1 MRRAATVGYV
11 VVATVTA
18 TVSLVWLGLG
28 LAVAVVRYWPGAL
41 EALAGTPSGWAQGL
55 REAAPASEP
64 LDQAV
69 LDYLCSSLNL
79 VLAAVLVRYAG
90 RTWSLRLLVIAMV
103 GSAGAFNLQAHAAA
117 VAVEI
122 ATGLSLGQ
130 LHQIVLHAVACAAY
144 VLALLAFPT
153 VQWQATARPGRPATL
168 LLAAVAVSS
177 LLLVG
182 FGTAALPHT
191 TSCVLFFGFLV
202 PIAGLVTL
210 PYRVRRGVTD
220 ADRTRA
226 RLLLCALAATF
237 VTTAV
242 LGVVTAALDALG
254 QMGLMLDDPTAHGA
268 PGSAQPTALL
278 FWFSRVA
285 SVAIA
290 AAILVAAVGSRPGTA
305 ERLFSRGLAIALVT
319 ALSGGLFA
327 VLLAGL
333 VGPSGWVGIGNA
345 VIAAVPVALA
355 FLPLYRGVETLTD
368 RLLYGRRATP
378 YSVLA
383 GVAALSRSEAGGS
396 PDLARAVEAIGHD
409 LGASVCRLTVHRPG
423 LRDRTYAWS
432 AHGGAGTDGSGGRGA
447 DTDATA
453 ELVTVPVRHGTDV
466 LGEVAVDRT
475 AVAGLNSQRRQLL
488 SDIADGLGVVLQAS
502 RSGIELERQLRAAV
516 AHGEEIAV
524 ARREAVARMD
534 GERRRIERDLH
545 DGAQHHLV
553 TLGLTLGLVE
563 FQVESG
569 QVDEARKRVDALLAQ
584 LDVTESVLTET
595 AGGVSSGALAERGLV
610 AALYEAMD
618 GSDPPVTFEHDGV
631 AAEQRYPVAVAETAY
646 FCCLEAVNNV
656 RKHAPGA
663 RVTVS
668 VAEHGGWLRMAVR
681 DDGPGFDPGPVV
693 GPDVSG
699 SGRGL
704 RNLAARLTSAGGTV
718 DVRSAPGVG
727 TTVEWAL
734 PVPADHHEGAE
745 ATTRIDLAQVPVAH
759 TATESE
765 GSPAERVRDLART
778 AAEAFAGTEREG
790 DLAAVTALLDGSPG
804 NGRADARAARDAL
817 AELERI
823 VRAAPA
829 GDGRAE
835 RLHYEIE
842 RVRSGAHELVE
853 LDAVEM
859 VRSGRVTLPVD
870 VRESAE
876 RLLGAHGSGP
886 AVRLG
891 LPGGAGPD
899 DVRRVAAEEMARW
912 QRREAHPAST
922 AVVRDVA
929 RVAIRTCED
938 LLAR

>member
-1 MRRAATVGYV
+1 MRRTATAGYV
-11 VVATVTA
+11 AVAAVTA
-18 TVSLVWLGLG
+18 TVSLGWLGLG
-28 LAVAVVRYWPGAL
+28 LVVAVVRYWPGAVD
-41 EALAGTPSGWAQGL
+41 ALAGGQGGWARGL
-55 REAAPASEP
+55 RAAAPASEP

-69 LDYLCSSLNL
+69 LDYLCSTLNL

-122 ATGLSLGQ
+122 ATGLTLGQ

-144 VLALLAFPT
+144 VLALLAFPK
-153 VQWQATARPGRPATL
+153 VQWPASARPGRPATL
-168 LLAAVAVSS
+168 LLTTVAVGS

-202 PIAGLVTL
+202 PLAGLLTL
-210 PYRVRRGVTD
+210 PYRVRREATA

-237 VTTAV
+237 ATTAV
-242 LGVVTAALDALG
+242 LGVVTAVLDALG

-268 PGSAQPTALL
+268 TQPTALL
-278 FWFSRVA
+278 FWFSRLA

-290 AAILVAAVGSRPGTA
+290 AAILAAAVVSRPGTA
-305 ERLFSRGLAIALVT
+305 ERLFSRGLAVALIT
-319 ALSGGLFA
+319 ALSGGVFA
-327 VLLAGL
+327 VLLAVL
-333 VGPSGWVGIGNA
+333 VGPFGWVGIGIA
-345 VIAAVPVALA
+345 VVAALPVALV

-409 LGASVCRLTVHRPG
+409 LAASVCRLSVHRPG
-423 LRDRTYAWS
+423 LRDRTYVWS
-432 AHGGAGTDGSGGRGA
+432 AHGGADGDGSGRDDVPGV
-447 DTDATA
+447 DTDATG

-466 LGEVAVDRT
+466 LGEIAVDRT
-475 AVAGLNSQRRQLL
+475 AVAGLGAQRRQLL
-488 SDIADGLGVVLQAS
+488 SDIADGLGVVLQAN

-516 AHGEEIAV
+516 AHGQEIAV

-569 QVDEARKRVDALLAQ
+569 QVDEARKRVDALLTQ

-595 AGGVSSGALAERGLV
+595 AGGVTSGALAERGLV
-610 AALYEAMD
+610 AALTEAMS
-618 GSDPPVTFEHDGV
+618 GSDPPVAIEHDGIP
-631 AAEQRYPVAVAETAY
+631 AEQRYPAGIADTAY
-646 FCCLEAVNNV
+646 FCCLEAVNNA

-663 RVTVS
+663 QVTVS
-668 VAEHGGWLRMAVR
+668 LAEYGGRLRMAVR
-681 DDGPGFDPGPVV
+681 DDGPGFVPGPVA
-693 GPDVSG
+693 GPAAAG
-699 SGRGL
+699 AGRGL

-718 DVRSAPGVG
+718 DIRSAPGAG
-727 TTVEWAL
+727 TTVEWSL
-734 PVPADHHEGAE
+734 PLPQDLHEGAE
-745 ATTRIDLAQVPVAH
+745 SATTRIDLARARVEPADAGD
-759 TATESE
+759 T
-765 GSPAERVRDLART
+765 SPAERVRDLART
-778 AAEAFAGTEREG
+778 AAEAFAGTDREG
-790 DLAAVTALLDGSPG
+790 ELAAVTALLDGSPG
-804 NGRADARAARDAL
+804 NGRPDVRAARDAL

-853 LDAVEM
+853 LDAVEL
-859 VRSGRVTLPVD
+859 VRSGRATLPVD
-870 VRESAE
+870 VRESTE
-876 RLLGAHGSGP
+876 RLLGAHGPGP
-886 AVRLG
+886 TVRLG

-899 DVRRVAAEEMARW
+899 DVRRVAAEELARW

-922 AVVRDVA
+922 ALVRDVA